1 LDVEE
6 SRVRL
11 TSAKQAVKY
20 TRKLL
25 LRKYRKQEKRLVV
38 EGVRLLEEVF
48 KSGFCPDFVLWT
60 DKVMQQERG
69 KALLEQAASL
79 KIPLFRISEREL
91 KELAATKTPQG
102 VLAVVPQP
110 EWRTEKFLE
119 TAEGLFLA
127 LDRIQDPGN
136 LGTLIRT
143 SDAVGVNAVFLS
155 WGTVDLFNSKVLR
168 STMGS
173 VFRVPVIADVELFD
187 LLEKMR
193 NLGFFVVAADPGGKK
208 VYYEADLKSPRL
220 VVVIGNEAHGIDSS
234 LLALADEVVQIPL
247 RKGVESLNA
256 AVAAGILLYE
266 AYRQRRSAG
275 CASKR

>member
-1 LDVEE
+1 M
-6 SRVRL
+6 RL

-20 TRKLL
+20 ARKLL

-48 KSGFCPDFVLWT
+48 KSGFRPDFVLWT
-60 DKVMQQERG
+60 DKVVQQERG

-155 WGTVDLFNSKVLR
+155 RGTVDLFNSKVLR

-208 VYYEADLKSPRL
+208 IYYEADLKSPRL

-275 CASKR
+275 FCVKEQ